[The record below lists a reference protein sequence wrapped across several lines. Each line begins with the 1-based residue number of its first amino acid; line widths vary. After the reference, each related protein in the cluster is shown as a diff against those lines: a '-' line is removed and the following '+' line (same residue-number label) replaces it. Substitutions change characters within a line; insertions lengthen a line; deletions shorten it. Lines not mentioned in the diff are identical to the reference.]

1 MGTLYYVR
9 IYMGPFVTNNP
20 RGASANVI
28 QAPYIFAVVSGTFV
42 ILLVVEL
49 VLFLI
54 VASLMLAINDKW
66 GKKEPEGLLFM
77 LAMVISGAL
86 TSAIYFYY
94 LFDNWTIP

>member
-1 MGTLYYVR
+1 MHLILLYDESVNL
-9 IYMGPFVTNNP
+9 G

-66 GKKEPEGLLFM
+66 GKKEPAGLLFM

-86 TSAIYFYY
+86 TSSIYFYY
-94 LFDNWTIP
+94 LFDNWTVP

>member
-1 MGTLYYVR
+1 MHLILLYDESVNLGR
-9 IYMGPFVTNNP
+9 D
-20 RGASANVI
+20 ASANVI

-54 VASLMLAINDKW
+54 VASLMLAINEKW
-66 GKKEPEGLLFM
+66 GKKEPAGLLFM

-86 TSAIYFYY
+86 TSSIYFYY
-94 LFDNWTIP
+94 LFDNWTVP